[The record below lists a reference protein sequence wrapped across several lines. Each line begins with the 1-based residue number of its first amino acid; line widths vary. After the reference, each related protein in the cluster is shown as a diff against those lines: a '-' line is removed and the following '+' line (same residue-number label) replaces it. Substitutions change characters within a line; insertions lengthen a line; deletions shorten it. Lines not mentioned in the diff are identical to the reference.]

1 MVVCPKS
8 HSRIR
13 FFVISDKGLGL
24 GLGILKKS
32 PLLEH
37 DFDSDFDFLFVLEE
51 FWPLLDLDFYGYVDI
66 GLSVCPR
73 GVRRHIFNCLC

>member
-24 GLGILKKS
+24 GLGFLKIS

-37 DFDSDFDFLFVLEE
+37 DFDGDFDFLFVLEG
-51 FWPLLDLDFYGYVDI
+51 FWPLLELDFEGYFDI
-66 GLSVCPR
+66 GLS
-73 GVRRHIFNCLC
+73 